1 MASPGPLIQAQRRAN
16 SAPRQ
21 PPGRTPAGRAG
32 GDRKLAPCKVRSSC
46 RSQGFSRAMPQW
58 VKSATLRVVRG
69 RHKPGLQLAIIASE
83 RPSGGRGIGV
93 SFCRGPFEDF

>member
-1 MASPGPLIQAQRRAN
+1 MPVPGIFE
-16 SAPRQ
+16 
-21 PPGRTPAGRAG
+21 
-32 GDRKLAPCKVRSSC
+32 GDA
-46 RSQGFSRAMPQW
+46 AMG
-58 VKSATLRVVRG
+58 KSATLRVVRG